1 MSTLKYHAAPT
12 GFEIFVIYD
21 HPTDHPDDFVVRKWI
36 GLDPRE
42 IVGKAST
49 LEDARK
55 LVPAGASRMPRFAGD
70 DRVIVET
77 WLA

>member
-1 MSTLKYHAAPT
+1 MTTLKYHAAPA
-12 GFEIFVIYD
+12 GFVIFVIYD

-42 IVGKAST
+42 VVGTAST
-49 LEDARK
+49 LEGARK
-55 LVPAGASRMPRFAGD
+55 LVPAGASCLPRFAGD

-77 WLA
+77 WLP